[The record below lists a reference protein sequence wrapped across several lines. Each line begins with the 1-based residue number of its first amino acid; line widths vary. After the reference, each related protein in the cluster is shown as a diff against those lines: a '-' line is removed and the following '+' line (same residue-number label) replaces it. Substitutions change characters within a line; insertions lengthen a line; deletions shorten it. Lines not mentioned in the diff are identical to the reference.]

1 MKMASFNPKPKIFK
15 FQNFILRKSKSMTHN
30 HLTVIIL
37 LVIMSHDSL
46 IHDLSPK
53 RLLQIPI
60 FQITE
65 ITYYEF
71 Y

>member
-1 MKMASFNPKPKIFK
+1 MASNPKPKIFK

-37 LVIMSHDSL
+37 LVIMTHHDSL